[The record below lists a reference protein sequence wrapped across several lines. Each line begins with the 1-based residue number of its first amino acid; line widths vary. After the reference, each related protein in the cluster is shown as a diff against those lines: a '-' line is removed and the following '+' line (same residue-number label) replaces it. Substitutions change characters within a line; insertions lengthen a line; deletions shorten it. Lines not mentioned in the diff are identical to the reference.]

1 MLEVLNK
8 CDLNVELH
16 RAGEVGP
23 EELLLMARSTTV
35 IKAKVPR
42 DTKQVELS
50 YVVNNMLIAP
60 EKGLPVKIVAVL
72 Q

>member
-1 MLEVLNK
+1 M
-8 CDLNVELH
+8 
-16 RAGEVGP
+16 GEVGP

-35 IKAKVPR
+35 IKAKVPK

-50 YVVNNMLIAP
+50 YIAKNMLIAP